1 MIDYAK
7 NNFSKIYSIAFTK
20 PKSSKRLIM
29 YSIPEISLK
38 FGGELIN
45 KNPVK
50 FSKSRI
56 AGSKNTTYILHSK
69 GGCMPGQPE
78 LFNINSISKPNLSDG
93 INENRIIRAFR
104 LSNSKRENKSN
115 GIKYIGDNLS
125 SFTYDSYSPNDD
137 QTIRVAINSAYRQ
150 IYGNLHAMESERP
163 IELERR
169 LRNGDLS
176 IREFIRQLAK
186 SPFYLFHYFAKV
198 SQQRSIELNI
208 KHLLGRPTTTQEEI
222 IKHIELINDQGF
234 NTHIDSI
241 IDSDEY
247 IETFGEDTVP
257 FMRCWNSPCGVE
269 TASFIGS
276 SKLVKAFATSDN
288 AIHSNKLD
296 GHLDNGKSLLIKD
309 LAIKYCRY

>member
-1 MIDYAK
+1 
-7 NNFSKIYSIAFTK
+7 
-20 PKSSKRLIM
+20 M
-29 YSIPEISLK
+29 YSIPEIALK
-38 FGGELIN
+38 FGAELLN
-45 KNPVK
+45 KSPVK

-56 AGSKNTTYILHSK
+56 AGSKNTSYILHSK

-78 LFNINSISKPNLSDG
+78 LFNINATSQPNFNDG
-93 INENRIIRAFR
+93 INENRVIRAYII
-104 LSNSKRENKSN
+104 SNSKRENKSS
-115 GIKYIGDNLS
+115 GIKYISNNLS

-137 QTIRVAINSAYRQ
+137 QTIKVAINSAYRQ

-176 IREFIRQLAK
+176 IREFIRNLAK
-186 SPFYLFHYFAKV
+186 SPFYLFHYYEKV
-198 SQQRSIELNI
+198 SQQRAIELNI
-208 KHLLGRPTTTQEEI
+208 KHLLGRPPSKQKEI

-234 NTHIDSI
+234 NNHIDSI

-247 IETFGEDTVP
+247 IEIFGEDTVP

-269 TASFIGS
+269 TASFLRS

-288 AIHSNKLD
+288 AIHSNNVNI
-296 GHLDNGKSLLIKD
+296 HLDNGKSLLIKD
-309 LAIKYCRY
+309 LAINTLDIDSNK